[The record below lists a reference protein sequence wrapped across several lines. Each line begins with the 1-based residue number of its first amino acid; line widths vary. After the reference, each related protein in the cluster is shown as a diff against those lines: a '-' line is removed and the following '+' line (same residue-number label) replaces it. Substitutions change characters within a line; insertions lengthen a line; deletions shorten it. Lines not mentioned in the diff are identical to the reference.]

1 MKSLLFAAAAVAC
14 AAQTIVIHADRVLD
28 GKGGVIR
35 DATVTIEGSK
45 IIKVAAGGGAK
56 PDFDLKGMTLMPGW
70 IDTHTHPSWHFD
82 ENGRYFAGREPQEQ
96 QLRYTAENARV
107 TLLAGF
113 TTIQS
118 LGAAVDGPLRDSIN
132 RGERQGP
139 RILTSL
145 GQINERSGDPDK
157 IRDIVRQSKRN
168 GADVIKIFATA
179 SIRDGGKQTMT
190 TEQINAACGEARAQ
204 GLRAVVHAHATDGAR
219 AAILA
224 GCTGIEHGTMLD
236 DATLDL
242 IRERGVFFD
251 PNFLVLHNYIDNKAK
266 FLGIGNYNEEG
277 FAYMEK
283 ALPMVADVLKR
294 ARAHGVK
301 IVLGTDAV
309 AGAHGRNFEEFIY
322 RVKDGGDKPMDAIIS
337 GTSMAAAS
345 LGLGDQIGAIAP
357 GFEADLVAV
366 QGNPIE
372 DITAVRKVV
381 FVMKGGRAVKT
392 DPLEGL
398 WQGYDGE
405 WGHVSRQL
413 IALAQAIP
421 AEKYSWRPSPGVRS
435 TSEVFMH
442 IALAN
447 FYLLAG
453 TGTKLPAD
461 MASNDLEKT
470 VAAKAEVMGW
480 LKRSLDAVTIAHAN
494 LKPGDLQRKVKIS
507 GRDADVDGIYLR
519 IIVHANEHMGQLIA
533 YARMNGVVPP
543 WSE

>member
-1 MKSLLFAAAAVAC
+1 MKSLLFAAAALTCV
-14 AAQTIVIHADRVLD
+14 AQTIVIHADRVLD
-28 GKGGVIR
+28 GKGGLVR

-45 IIKVAAGGGAK
+45 IVRIGGNAQ

-82 ENGRYFAGREPQEQ
+82 ENGRYFAGREPEEQ
-96 QLRYTAENARV
+96 QLRYASENARV

-118 LGAAVDGPLRDSIN
+118 LGAMVDGPLRDSIK

-145 GQINERSGDPDK
+145 RQINERSGDPDK
-157 IRDIVRQSKRN
+157 IRDIVRQCKRDS
-168 GADVIKIFATA
+168 ADVIKIFATA

-190 TEQINAACGEARAQ
+190 DDQINAACGEARAQ

-242 IRERGVFFD
+242 MRERGVFFD
-251 PNFLVLHNYIDNKAK
+251 PNFLVLHNYIDNKPK

-283 ALPMVADVLKR
+283 ALPMVADVLRR
-294 ARAHGVK
+294 ARAHRVK
-301 IVLGTDAV
+301 VVLGTDAV

-345 LGLGDQIGAIAP
+345 LGMGDQIGAIAP

-366 QGNPIE
+366 QGNPLE
-372 DITAVRKVV
+372 DITAVRKVM
-381 FVMKGGRAVKT
+381 FVMKGGKAVKT
-392 DPLEGL
+392 DPLEGI
-398 WQGYDGE
+398 WQGFDGE

-413 IALAQAIP
+413 VALAEAIP
-421 AEKYSWRPSPGVRS
+421 AEKYSWRPGAGVRS
-435 TSEVFMH
+435 TSEVVMH
-442 IALAN
+442 VVQAN
-447 FYLLAG
+447 LYLLSV
-453 TGTKLPAD
+453 TGPKAPVEVTTTN
-461 MASNDLEKT
+461 MEKT
-470 VAAKAEVMGW
+470 ITAKADVVNW
-480 LKRSLDAVTIAHAN
+480 LKRSMEAVKTAHLN
-494 LKPGDLQRKVKIS
+494 LKPGDLQRKVTIA
-507 GRDADVDGIYLR
+507 GRDADVDGMYLR

-533 YARMNGVVPP
+533 YARMNGIVPP